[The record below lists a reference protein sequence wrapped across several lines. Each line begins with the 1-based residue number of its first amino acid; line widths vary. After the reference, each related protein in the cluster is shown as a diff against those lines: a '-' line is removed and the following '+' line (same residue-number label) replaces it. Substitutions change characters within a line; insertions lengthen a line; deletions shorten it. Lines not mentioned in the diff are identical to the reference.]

1 MDNRQLNQIKGILQ
15 NIDQSLYNLAL
26 DINKITRKI
35 IEEDEK
41 QKKEN
46 DEWRIW
52 ERNESSRLFS
62 EQSLL
67 SYHI

>member
-1 MDNRQLNQIKGILQ
+1 MGLNMDNRSFNQIKGILQ

-41 QKKEN
+41 AEKDK
-46 DEWRIW
+46 D
-52 ERNESSRLFS
+52 
-62 EQSLL
+62 
-67 SYHI
+67 

>member
-1 MDNRQLNQIKGILQ
+1 MNDRTILLQLKGIMQ

-41 QKKEN
+41 AEKQN
-46 DEWRIW
+46 DKRRI
-52 ERNESSRLFS
+52 
-62 EQSLL
+62 
-67 SYHI
+67 